1 MSKYVLGV
9 DGGGTKTDF
18 FVFTTDGDF
27 VAKATGPSTNHE
39 SYLGG
44 FEEMKPVFEEILDRV
59 LKQANI
65 RAEEL
70 AASVFGMA
78 GIDVPSQKERMEE
91 YLISLG
97 ITNHRVFN
105 DSFLGVKAACSKGY
119 GISFVNGTGNSV
131 GGIDKYGNWLQVGG
145 TGPAFGDLG
154 GASGMSSAVICAV
167 YSQFYRCGKQT
178 DMSRRMFNLLGINSP
193 AQLTEAIYDQY
204 YTGKVTNRDIHNEVL
219 YAAAADGD
227 FVAVELL
234 KSFGDQ
240 FAHSIA
246 GCINNLRFEDD
257 DEVEL
262 VLIGTATLRALSPI
276 MMDHCARRVYD
287 LTRKRVKM
295 IPLSVPPAAGA
306 VLWAVEL
313 AKGPAAA
320 SAVHDKVIS
329 TLQSLQAAL

>member
-18 FVFTTDGDF
+18 FVFTTSGEF
-27 VAKATGPSTNHE
+27 VAKATGPATNHE
-39 SYLGG
+39 SYIGG
-44 FEEMKPVFEEILDRV
+44 FDEMTPIFEEILNRV
-59 LKQANI
+59 LQQANI

-70 AASVFGMA
+70 IASVFGMA

-97 ITNHRVFN
+97 ISNHRVYN
-105 DSFLGVKAACSKGY
+105 DSFLGVKVACSKGY

-145 TGPAFGDLG
+145 TGEAFGDLG
-154 GASGMSSAVICAV
+154 GASGMTSAVICAV
-167 YSQFYRCGKQT
+167 YSQYYRCGRPT
-178 DMSRRMFNLLGINSP
+178 DMSRRMFNLLGITSP
-193 AQLTEAIYDQY
+193 SNFTEAIYDQV
-204 YTGKVTNRDIHNEVL
+204 YTGKITHRDIHNEVL
-219 YAAAADGD
+219 YAAASEGD

-240 FAHSIA
+240 FAHSIG
-246 GCINNLRFEDD
+246 GCINNLRFDE

-262 VLIGTATLRALSPI
+262 VLIGSATLRALSPI
-276 MMDHCARRVYD
+276 MMDHCARRIYD
-287 LTRKRVKM
+287 LTRKKVKM

-306 VLWAVEL
+306 VLWAIEL

-320 SAVHDKVIS
+320 NAVHDKVID
-329 TLQSLQAAL
+329 ALI